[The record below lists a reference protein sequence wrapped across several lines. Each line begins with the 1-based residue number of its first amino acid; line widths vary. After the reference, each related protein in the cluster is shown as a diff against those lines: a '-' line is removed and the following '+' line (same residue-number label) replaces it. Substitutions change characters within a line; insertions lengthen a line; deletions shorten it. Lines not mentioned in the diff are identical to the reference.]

1 MQSSSQSS
9 KDGLGNL
16 LKAGSLLCGNRNVL
30 KLQLC
35 FDVQIYQP
43 PFFFS
48 LARRL
53 VCLFFVTLCERLQSS
68 ASD

>member
-48 LARRL
+48 LWL
-53 VCLFFVTLCERLQSS
+53 EDWCVFSL
-68 ASD
+68 